1 MGCIDTL
8 HVDTASHLSIGMRQE
23 NYILNAS
30 YAKHMERGWKKY
42 IREDY
47 LGRKEAQKLKL

>member
-8 HVDTASHLSIGMRQE
+8 HVDTASHLSTGMRQK

-30 YAKHMERGWKKY
+30 YAKRMERGWKKY